1 MTDNIHH
8 RVRQMFLYGFPIGTF
23 VATWIYWLLIER
35 VGFALP
41 IFILVIP
48 VIFAFAAI
56 RVIVGPLGLWTW
68 KMSMLHLAFLWS
80 TYSAMGIL
88 IVSDTIAAPF
98 TLTSVIKCAIAC
110 ALIGGLIGTLI
121 DIVGIDQGL
130 LELHYTTM
138 DRGMVNTVLSYS
150 FKFFGAFSAIYGLL
164 AKVGHYVLVERS
176 SPQWLPVLILGASA
190 LLIGPYLIHF
200 LLTGRDDQPAVST
213 PPTSEPP
220 VAEPPL

>member
-1 MTDNIHH
+1 MTDNIHS

-23 VATWIYWLLIER
+23 VATWIYWLFIAR
-35 VGFALP
+35 AGFALP

-48 VIFAFAAI
+48 IIFALAAI

-80 TYSAMGIL
+80 TYSALGIL
-88 IVSDTIAAPF
+88 IVSDSIAAPF
-98 TLTSVIKCAIAC
+98 TLMSVIKTAIFC
-110 ALIGGLIGTLI
+110 GILGGLIGTLI

-150 FKFFGAFSAIYGLL
+150 FKFFGAFSAIYGIL
-164 AKVGHYVLVERS
+164 AKVGHYVLVELS
-176 SPQWLPVLILGASA
+176 LPQWLPVLILGASA
-190 LLIGPYLIHF
+190 LLIGPYLVHF
-200 LLTGRDDQPAVST
+200 LLTGRDEQSAGAT

>member
-1 MTDNIHH
+1 MTDNIHN

-41 IFILVIP
+41 IFILIIP

-56 RVIVGPLGLWTW
+56 RIIVGPLGLWTW
-68 KMSMLHLAFLWS
+68 RMSMLHLSFLWS
-80 TYSAMGIL
+80 TYSALGIL
-88 IVSDTIAAPF
+88 IVSDSIAAPF
-98 TLTSVIKCAIAC
+98 TLTSVIKTAIFC
-110 ALIGGLIGTLI
+110 GILGGLIGTLI

-130 LELHYTTM
+130 LELHYCTM
-138 DRGMVNTVLSYS
+138 ERGNVNTVLSYS
-150 FKFFGAFSAIYGLL
+150 FKFFGAFSAIYGIL

-176 SPQWLPVLILGASA
+176 LPQWLPVLILGASA

-200 LLTGRDDQPAVST
+200 LLTGRDAEPAVAT